1 MVPGGAVRKDT
12 EAQNTLLL
20 HSRPTETGM
29 SALQHHTLHAR
40 IRDTSSCFSTPQHTT
55 LHAQYVASAQHS

>member
-40 IRDTSSCFSTPQHTT
+40 IRDTSSTPQHTT